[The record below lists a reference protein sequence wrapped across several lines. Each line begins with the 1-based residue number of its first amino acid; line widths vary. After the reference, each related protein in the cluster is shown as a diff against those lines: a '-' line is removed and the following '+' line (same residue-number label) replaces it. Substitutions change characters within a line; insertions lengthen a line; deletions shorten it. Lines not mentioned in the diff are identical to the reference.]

1 MADLGISHTHA
12 DHYGSVRSKKPATAN
27 SRRRLHFAIN
37 VTLIGAAFAFVAAV
51 VCGVI
56 G

>member
-1 MADLGISHTHA
+1 MANLGMSHTHA
-12 DHYGSVRSKKPATAN
+12 DHYRSARSKKPATT
-27 SRRRLHFAIN
+27 RGRLHQAAN
-37 VTLIGAAFAFVAAV
+37 AALVVAAFTFLAAV